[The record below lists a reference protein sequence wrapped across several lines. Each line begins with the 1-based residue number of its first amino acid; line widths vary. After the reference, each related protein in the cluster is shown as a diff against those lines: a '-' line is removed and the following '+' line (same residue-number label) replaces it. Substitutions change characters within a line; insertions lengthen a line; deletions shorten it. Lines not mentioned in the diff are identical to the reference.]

1 MFLHERLFHIL
12 FNMLALYWFGK
23 LFLMYFT
30 EKQMVSLYLIGG
42 FAGALF
48 YVVAYNVFPYFEPYV
63 QLSLLMGA
71 SRRSLP

>member
-1 MFLHERLFHIL
+1 
-12 FNMLALYWFGK
+12 
-23 LFLMYFT
+23 MYFT

-63 QLSLLMGA
+63 QLSDGRLGVVHCHDNWLWLFNRLIW
-71 SRRSLP
+71 S